1 MKLSRFLVE
10 QQTWTE
16 LPQSDQN
23 RFANYSDVQIVK
35 YFRNQNPP
43 KRVRRNSRGKWE
55 TIDASAAPSPSQT
68 PTEQT
73 VSFTKFVGDY
83 EGPALLP
90 NFSII
95 ETGGKLYFT
104 IRGGQTE
111 ITNVSGNNFK
121 GFINGVSYD
130 LIFTETNGVVTG
142 GTAKVG
148 PVSVNFTKKTNTPSP
163 TPTDSGMTLPDL
175 PDLSNIEWREMA
187 IETWQVL
194 KKAGYWVKEQ
204 GGKLLAAIQNGSFI
218 KKVDN
223 SAWDCI
229 NKWNEGWGYFKLLT
243 GYEGDRKF
251 LFEYTSHKVDGK
263 KVKLLYFEDGEMLM
277 KFTDTNQNVAGG
289 KGKWSCT
296 DSGYKIVWQ
305 NGQVAVFGNSKSL
318 PDTTQNGD
326 LNTTNSETTTSE
338 TPKFKEV
345 CKAILPCPKRAD
357 VESGKASYKICMRCP
372 EIAELQSNPVFK
384 VIYFKKL
391 KDRGFKESADGV
403 FGPITKLAV
412 EEYQEMN
419 GLVKDGLIGQKTLAQ
434 LDKDKSGRK

>member
-1 MKLSRFLVE
+1 MMKKNNIF
-10 QQTWTE
+10 
-16 LPQSDQN
+16 
-23 RFANYSDVQIVK
+23 
-35 YFRNQNPP
+35 
-43 KRVRRNSRGKWE
+43 
-55 TIDASAAPSPSQT
+55 
-68 PTEQT
+68 EQT
-73 VSFTKFVGDY
+73 NPCGNPTTVAEANGLGYVTTVPDD
-83 EGPALLP
+83 
-90 NFSII
+90 FSTSI
-95 ETGGKLYFT
+95 YC
-104 IRGGQTE
+104 
-111 ITNVSGNNFK
+111 FK
-121 GFINGVSYD
+121 IINGVSYYKRKD
-130 LIFTETNGVVTG
+130 GKPIVPQQTVGGVNYTGFYKASKDFIGTFEISAENNKLYYKFKLGKTEL
-142 GTAKVG
+142 
-148 PVSVNFTKKTNTPSP
+148 TKKSENKFEGKILGVNYTIEFTVVNKEASGGKIITSLAGIITEVPFTRTTNAPEQ
-163 TPTDSGMTLPDL
+163 
-175 PDLSNIEWREMA
+175 IEE
-187 IETWQVL
+187 ITWENVTRQAWERL
-194 KKAGYWVKEQ
+194 KSLGYWVKEE
-204 GGKLLAAIQNGSFI
+204 GGKLLAAIRNGSPV
-218 KKVDN
+218 VDD

-263 KVKLLYFEDGEMLM
+263 KVKLLYFKDGEVLM
-277 KFTDTNQNVAGG
+277 KFTDSNQNVAGG
-289 KGKWSCT
+289 TGKWSCT

-318 PDTTQNGD
+318 PATTQNGD
-326 LNTTNSETTTSE
+326 SNTSNSETATSE

-345 CKAILPCPKRAD
+345 CKSILPCPKRSD
-357 VESGKASYKICMRCP
+357 VEGGKASYKICMRCP

>member
-1 MKLSRFLVE
+1 MNAEKLKALWKKIDAKVKERKIRPLRGVENEETFLRLMSTPSNRRKFWDAVHTEYLAAGINLGEPEDFELIYGGDPLKKYVGTFKGEGVLFPSFDIIQKESKLYMKKGGIEVVLENLAENKYKGRFLE
-10 QQTWTE
+10 
-16 LPQSDQN
+16 
-23 RFANYSDVQIVK
+23 RFEI
-35 YFRNQNPP
+35 
-43 KRVRRNSRGKWE
+43 
-55 TIDASAAPSPSQT
+55 
-68 PTEQT
+68 
-73 VSFTKFVGDY
+73 
-83 EGPALLP
+83 
-90 NFSII
+90 NFS
-95 ETGGKLYFT
+95 
-104 IRGGQTE
+104 
-111 ITNVSGNNFK
+111 VSGD
-121 GFINGVSYD
+121 SA
-130 LIFTETNGVVTG
+130 TG
-142 GTAKVG
+142 GTIVVG
-148 PVSVNFTKKTNTPSP
+148 EDTINFSRVEPGSDFNRLNWIEISNTAWE
-163 TPTDSGMTLPDL
+163 
-175 PDLSNIEWREMA
+175 N
-187 IETWQVL
+187 L
-194 KKAGYWVKEQ
+194 KKAGYWVKEE
-204 GGKLLAAIQNGSFI
+204 GGKLLAAIQNGLHV

-243 GYEGDRKF
+243 GFEGDRKF

-263 KVKLLYFEDGEMLM
+263 KVKLLYFEDGEVLM

-318 PDTTQNGD
+318 PDTTQNGES
-326 LNTTNSETTTSE
+326 NTTNSETTTSE